1 MHLTR
6 RDRDDAG
13 FTLVE
18 LLMAIVILGVISVP
32 LAGLIIA
39 GLRQSASASARLQL
53 SHDSQISATYFGQD
67 VSTVGIRDYAAAH
80 GLTGVA
86 FKPSIQLDAAF
97 DAGGHVCGTAATPTA
112 KIRLLSERWD
122 NSAAAPASSVDVVA
136 YYLVP
141 VGPVSELHRIKCSGG
156 TVADV
161 IVAHYVDPAT
171 LAVDCGGAC
180 DTAAVPQRVT
190 MSFTV
195 ATANADPYVISL
207 NGQRRQT

>member
-1 MHLTR
+1 MHLTPR
-6 RDRDDAG
+6 RDDAG

-39 GLRQSASASARLQL
+39 GLRQSATAEARLQL

-67 VSTVGIRDYAAAH
+67 VATVGIRDYAAAH

-112 KIRLLSERWD
+112 KIRLLSEHWD
-122 NSAAAPASSVDVVA
+122 NSAPTPTSGVDVVA

-141 VGPVSELHRIKCSGG
+141 MGAVSELHRIKCAG
-156 TVADV
+156 TTADI
-161 IVAHYVDPAT
+161 IVAHYVDPST
-171 LAVDCGGAC
+171 LTVDCGGAC

-190 MSFTV
+190 LRFTV
-195 ATANADPYVISL
+195 TTPKADPYEISL